1 MGSREFTMVLKLAL
15 LVVGLVSTS
24 AFASPFP
31 DADTVVPEAEDLAQ
45 TDPKVQSVPLLRRA
59 RSNEDHKR
67 LVDWIS
73 HTHTR
78 KEHPQILID
87 EGATISSGTKLVT
100 ETALKNADLVEYYG
114 QVQVGGQSFAVVFD
128 TGSGIFWVPGE
139 RCKEEAC
146 QKHEQLKLSKLINV
160 EDGDVDIKY
169 GTGHMSGQRAV
180 GSVHVGG
187 VKVKNQDFL
196 MSTQEHGEV
205 FSNGRFDGVFGFG
218 RKQLA
223 SILKRPG
230 DGKDRAAPFY
240 INAIH
245 QNLLQKPEFS
255 LTTLFTTTR
264 RTKLGLHQLTTSMK
278 MMDTSR
284 ASWLPTD
291 DAQVTA
297 MDKYRFETAASHGQ
311 AAS

>member
-1 MGSREFTMVLKLAL
+1 MG
-15 LVVGLVSTS
+15 
-24 AFASPFP
+24 
-31 DADTVVPEAEDLAQ
+31 
-45 TDPKVQSVPLLRRA
+45 
-59 RSNEDHKR
+59 
-67 LVDWIS
+67 
-73 HTHTR
+73 
-78 KEHPQILID
+78 
-87 EGATISSGTKLVT
+87 
-100 ETALKNADLVEYYG
+100 
-114 QVQVGGQSFAVVFD
+114 
-128 TGSGIFWVPGE
+128 
-139 RCKEEAC
+139 
-146 QKHEQLKLSKLINV
+146 
-160 EDGDVDIKY
+160 
-169 GTGHMSGQRAV
+169 
-180 GSVHVGG
+180 
-187 VKVKNQDFL
+187 KNQDFL

-255 LTTLFTTTR
+255 FFALTTLFTTTR

-297 MDKYRFETAASHGQ
+297 MDKYRFETAASYAE

>member
-100 ETALKNADLVEYYG
+100 ETELKNADLVEYYG
-114 QVQVGGQSFAVVFD
+114 QVGVGGQNFAVVFD

-139 RCKEEAC
+139 KCREVAC
-146 QKHEQLKLSKLINV
+146 REHEQLKLSQNIKV
-160 EDGDVDIKY
+160 EDGDVDIRY
-169 GTGHMSGQRAV
+169 GTGHMTGQRAV
-180 GSVHVGG
+180 GDVHVGESRS
-187 VKVKNQDFL
+187 KTKI
-196 MSTQEHGEV
+196 
-205 FSNGRFDGVFGFG
+205 FSCP
-218 RKQLA
+218 
-223 SILKRPG
+223 LK
-230 DGKDRAAPFY
+230 
-240 INAIH
+240 
-245 QNLLQKPEFS
+245 
-255 LTTLFTTTR
+255 
-264 RTKLGLHQLTTSMK
+264 SMV
-278 MMDTSR
+278 MC
-284 ASWLPTD
+284 
-291 DAQVTA
+291 
-297 MDKYRFETAASHGQ
+297 F
-311 AAS
+311 